1 MLVLPLK
8 SLIEFSNSTTTT
20 SKEETLSAIVSTFS
34 CRVNRDVE
42 DFLKNT
48 AIEYERKALSRTY
61 LIVDEKAIHHGRVTV
76 LGYFSIALKTLSIA
90 QLSNKRR
97 RLIHGRKSSSAD
109 PVPSF
114 LIGQLGRND
123 STTKEILP
131 GTKIVEYALS
141 YVEKAYSC
149 VGGRNIILEC
159 TQTDKLLRFYEQ
171 CGFTFLQK
179 HDNKENLIQMILC
192 IADSSFP
199 HGKHH

>member
-1 MLVLPLK
+1 
-8 SLIEFSNSTTTT
+8 
-20 SKEETLSAIVSTFS
+20 
-34 CRVNRDVE
+34 
-42 DFLKNT
+42 
-48 AIEYERKALSRTY
+48 
-61 LIVDEKAIHHGRVTV
+61 
-76 LGYFSIALKTLSIA
+76 
-90 QLSNKRR
+90 
-97 RLIHGRKSSSAD
+97 LIHGRKSSSAD